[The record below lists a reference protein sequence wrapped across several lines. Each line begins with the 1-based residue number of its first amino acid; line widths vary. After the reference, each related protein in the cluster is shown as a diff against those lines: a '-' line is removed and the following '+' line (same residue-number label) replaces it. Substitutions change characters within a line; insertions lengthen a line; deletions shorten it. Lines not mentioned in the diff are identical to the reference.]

1 MYKQFLPPDL
11 ARLDPRLFCKALFK
25 ALGLNENDF
34 KFGMT
39 KVKLVF
45 SSLLTYRVHKCPNVD
60 FEIIDWLSNDS

>member
-39 KVKLVF
+39 KVVIVTCVLF
-45 SSLLTYRVHKCPNVD
+45 YTYSVHKCPNVSRKHCR
-60 FEIIDWLSNDS
+60 L